1 MPESLKIN
9 SNVVLTSLLFAAQNV
24 VGLHILYQ
32 QKIQIEAQQ
41 KLIEKMT
48 DEIFELRK
56 ILLDFEKN
64 LTFLQND
71 TPITPEKIDL
81 INNQVLHR
89 LIIALLATL
98 LSWHIFTILHAKW
111 LGFSFYALLPKISIP
126 SFLPFTK
133 TASFFEILLGDHT
146 IRISLVDDKI
156 TSILCKALNQMEY
169 LPLDRYLI
177 QDPNAVQGISSAISS
192 LGDKM
197 IHVLS
202 DPSAVE
208 TTVRVFKSVE
218 SIYDIF

>member
-98 LSWHIFTILHAKW
+98 LSWHIFTILQAKW

-192 LGDKM
+192 LGNKM

>member
-1 MPESLKIN
+1 MSEFSKIN
-9 SNVVLTSLLFAAQNV
+9 SNVILTSFLFV
-24 VGLHILYQ
+24 VPNFLALHVLYQ
-32 QKIQIEAQQ
+32 QKIQIETQQ

-71 TPITPEKIDL
+71 TLIAPEKIDL

-89 LIIALLATL
+89 LIIALLAAL
-98 LSWHIFTILHAKW
+98 LSWHIFTILQAKW
-111 LGFSFYALLPKISIP
+111 LGFSFCALLPKISIP

-133 TASFFEILLGDHT
+133 TDSVFEILLGDYT
-146 IRISLVDDKI
+146 LRVSLVDDKI

-177 QDPNAVQGISSAISS
+177 QDPNVVRGVSSAISS
-192 LGDKM
+192 LGARVT
-197 IHVLS
+197 HVLS

-208 TTVRVFKSVE
+208 TTVRVFESVE
-218 SIYDIF
+218 SVYNIL